1 MARRKSNANYYTELL
16 IYAAII
22 GLEAVLLSVFSVAQP
37 LVGYTLILLTTCA
50 AGIRTGKSGGLII
63 GLVGGL
69 ASFVCGFS
77 GTVFAAPVIYMLL
90 ITCAPKMLMGFVV
103 GTIYGKIARRLNRVL
118 SGVLCVLIG
127 LIINACGVCLVLLLG
142 SLLNDTLGNLDLLQ
156 TITQIFY
163 SFVRLGKSILYIVV
177 P

>member
-1 MARRKSNANYYTELL
+1 MARKKSNANFYTELL

-22 GLEAVLLSVFSVAQP
+22 GLEAVLLSVFSIGQP
-37 LVGYTLILLTTCA
+37 LVGYTLVLLTTCA
-50 AGIRTGKSGGLII
+50 AGIRCGKSGGLIVV
-63 GLVGGL
+63 LVGGL
-69 ASFVCGFS
+69 ISFACGFS
-77 GTVFAAPVIYMLL
+77 HMVLAAPVIYKLL
-90 ITCAPKMLMGFVV
+90 ITCLPKMLMGFVV
-103 GTIYGKIARRLNRVL
+103 GTIYGKMARRLNRIL

-127 LIINACGVCLVLLLG
+127 LVLNACGVCLILLIG

-163 SFVRLGKSILYIVV
+163 SFVRLGKSILFTVV

>member
-1 MARRKSNANYYTELL
+1 MAKRRSKANYYTELL

-50 AGIRTGKSGGLII
+50 AAIRLGKNGGLVVGLAGGLI
-63 GLVGGL
+63 
-69 ASFVCGFS
+69 SFACGFS
-77 GTVFAAPVIYMLL
+77 SMVFVAPVIYKLL
-90 ITCAPKMLMGFVV
+90 ITCLPKMLMGFLV
-103 GTIYGKIARRLNRVL
+103 GILYGKMARKLNRVL
-118 SGVLCVLIG
+118 AGVLSVLIG
-127 LIINACGVCLVLLLG
+127 LVINACGVCLVLLLG

-156 TITQIFY
+156 TITQIFH
-163 SFVRLGKSILYIVV
+163 SFIRLGQSILFTVV

>member
-1 MARRKSNANYYTELL
+1 MARKKSNANYYTELL
-16 IYAAII
+16 IYAAIV

-50 AGIRTGKSGGLII
+50 AGIRTGKSGGLIV
-63 GLVGGL
+63 GLVGGI

-77 GTVFAAPVIYMLL
+77 GAVFAAPVIYKLL
-90 ITCAPKMLMGFVV
+90 VTCAPKMLMGFLV
-103 GTIYGKIARRLNRVL
+103 GVLYGKMARRLNRVL

-127 LIINACGVCLVLLLG
+127 LILNACGVCVVLLLG
-142 SLLNDTLGNLDLLQ
+142 SLLNDTMGNLDLLQ
-156 TITQIFY
+156 TIKQIFY

>member
-1 MARRKSNANYYTELL
+1 MARKKSNANFYTELL

-37 LVGYTLILLTTCA
+37 LVGYTLVLLTTCV
-50 AGIRTGKSGGLII
+50 AGIRCGKSGGLIV

-69 ASFVCGFS
+69 ISFACGFS
-77 GTVFAAPVIYMLL
+77 GTILVAPVIYTLL
-90 ITCAPKMLMGFVV
+90 ITCIPKTVMGFVV
-103 GTIYGKIARRLNRVL
+103 GLVYGKMARKLNRVL
-118 SGVLCVLIG
+118 AGVLCVLMG
-127 LIINACGVCLVLLLG
+127 LVLNACCVCLVLLLG
-142 SLLNDTLGNLDLLQ
+142 SLLSDTWGDLDLLQ

-163 SFVRLGKSILYIVV
+163 SFVRLGKSILFTVV